1 MIILQTTKVK
11 KVLMRPMRMT
21 RTTIRKRTTKKTR
34 KGGRTRTL
42 DGKWLQSAL
51 KFGSSESLQI
61 FLRDGP
67 LTSSVA
73 CVIVG
78 DLKIKRSCTIST
90 KRNITGSVKAKGK
103 ARSSA
108 TSLFGHGVVPSI
120 DGITFNIG
128 SMRLFVNRKR
138 KRWAEECSSW
148 QFGQEEEDCLVVS
161 PGWRLTVSI

>member
-1 MIILQTTKVK
+1 MRANLNFFDSK
-11 KVLMRPMRMT
+11 KNKPL
-21 RTTIRKRTTKKTR
+21 
-34 KGGRTRTL
+34 
-42 DGKWLQSAL
+42 AL
-51 KFGSSESLQI
+51 IDETAEAVF
-61 FLRDGP
+61 
-67 LTSSVA
+67 SSVA

-128 SMRLFVNRKR
+128 SMRLFVNRTR
-138 KRWAEECSSW
+138 KR
-148 QFGQEEEDCLVVS
+148 
-161 PGWRLTVSI
+161 